1 MTGISIFSQK
11 QMVKHHHHQNKINI
25 SMKKFEPEQFRQQF
39 PALQQLPAQQFST
52 QKQTVFLDSAATA
65 LKPQAMIKATQ
76 NYYQNSSA
84 TVHRSQHQAAQE
96 ITSRYELARQQVAE
110 LINAPQAENIIWTKG
125 TTESLNLVAQSYFR
139 THLQPG
145 DEIIVSE
152 QEHHS
157 NLIPW
162 LMLAEQTG
170 ARVIKWPLG
179 NGKLPDINILPEL
192 INKHSRLI
200 AISQMSNVTGG
211 TVDLAAI
218 TEIAHQHGCLVVVDG
233 AQGVVH
239 NPIDVQQLDI
249 DFYAFSAHKLYSANG
264 VGVLYGK
271 SELLN
276 AMSPW
281 QGGGKMLSHTSF
293 SDFIPEAVPFRF
305 EAGTPNV
312 AGIIGF
318 SATLEWLKDIDIAK
332 AETHAVTLADYTE
345 EQLSALPGFISY
357 RIAGSSLLAFN
368 FTDIHHSDLAAILAE
383 QNIALRS
390 GQHCA
395 QPLIEA
401 LGISGCLRA
410 SFMPYNNRQD
420 ADALIQAVKFGLSLI
435 TG

>member
-1 MTGISIFSQK
+1 
-11 QMVKHHHHQNKINI
+11 
-25 SMKKFEPEQFRQQF
+25 MKKFEPEQFRQQF
-39 PALQQLPAQQFST
+39 PALQKFPTQHFRTQQ
-52 QKQTVFLDSAATA
+52 QTVFLDSAATA

-76 NYYQNSSA
+76 DYYQNSGA
-84 TVHRSQHQAAQE
+84 TVHRSQHQAALE
-96 ITSRYELARQQVAE
+96 ITSRYEQARQRVAE
-110 LINAPQAENIIWTKG
+110 FINAPKAENIIWTKG
-125 TTESLNLVAQSYFR
+125 TTESLNLVVQSYFR

-162 LMLAEQTG
+162 LMLAEQIG
-170 ARVIKWPLG
+170 AKVIKWSLG
-179 NGKLPDINILPEL
+179 NGKLPDINILPGL
-192 INKHSRLI
+192 LNKHSRLI

-211 TVDLAAI
+211 AVDLAAI
-218 TEIAHQHGCLVVVDG
+218 TAIAHQHGCLVVVDG

-249 DFYAFSAHKLYSANG
+249 DFYAFSAHKLYSSNG

-271 SELLN
+271 SELLD

-293 SDFIPEAVPFRF
+293 SGFIPEAVPFRF

-332 AETHAVTLADYTE
+332 AEAHAITLTDYTE

-368 FTDIHHSDLAAILAE
+368 FTNIHHSDLAAILAE

-401 LGISGCLRA
+401 LAISGCLRA
-410 SFMPYNNRQD
+410 SFMPYNNQQD
-420 ADALIQAVKFGLSLI
+420 ADALIQAVKFGLSLLQDE
-435 TG
+435 